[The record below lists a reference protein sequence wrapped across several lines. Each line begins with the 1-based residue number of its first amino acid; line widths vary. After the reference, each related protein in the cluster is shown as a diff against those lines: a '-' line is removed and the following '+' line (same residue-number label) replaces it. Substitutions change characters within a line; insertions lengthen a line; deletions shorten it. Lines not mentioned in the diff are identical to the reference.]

1 MTSILGTIFSF
12 VIVFGVLV
20 FVHEF
25 GHFFM
30 AKLVGINVEV
40 FSFGYGKRLFGFKKK
55 GTDYRISLIPMGGY
69 VRFAGE
75 EAALEGLKTGGEVK
89 PGDYLAAKRW
99 QRFLVILC
107 GPVMNLIL
115 AFLLVAVINMVGVDV
130 PQHMEKIPVIGW
142 IQPDSPAAEAGLQI
156 NDTILSINGDSTPAW
171 NDVELAV
178 GMRPEKTI
186 QVEIQRG
193 SEARIVDLHTESVT
207 RFQMGYA
214 GFYGKVQVQVNM
226 VLANS
231 PAEKAGLQ
239 PGDVITAIDGVP
251 IYTYQFIEL
260 LEKSSDQELDFQVE
274 REGESLHLTVVP
286 RKEGDIGKIG
296 IYHTARTFEKKFGFF
311 PAFVESYNSNRRLL
325 FAVFDFLKNLIQG
338 EASTSQLGGPIEIA
352 NVSYAAFRMG
362 LIAMMN
368 WIAFIS
374 LQLGII
380 NLFPVPVF
388 DGGQILVLGLEGA
401 ARRDFPPKVKQIIMQ
416 IGFVI
421 FIFLVVFILLNDIVK
436 RLPNGWSSIIPF

>member
-156 NDTILSINGDSTPAW
+156 DDTILSINGDSTPAW

-260 LEKSSDQELDFQVE
+260 LEKSPDLELDFQV
-274 REGESLHLTVVP
+274 
-286 RKEGDIGKIG
+286 
-296 IYHTARTFEKKFGFF
+296 
-311 PAFVESYNSNRRLL
+311 
-325 FAVFDFLKNLIQG
+325 
-338 EASTSQLGGPIEIA
+338 
-352 NVSYAAFRMG
+352 
-362 LIAMMN
+362 
-368 WIAFIS
+368 
-374 LQLGII
+374 
-380 NLFPVPVF
+380 
-388 DGGQILVLGLEGA
+388 
-401 ARRDFPPKVKQIIMQ
+401 
-416 IGFVI
+416 
-421 FIFLVVFILLNDIVK
+421 
-436 RLPNGWSSIIPF
+436 

>member
-1 MTSILGTIFSF
+1 MTSILGTIFAF

-75 EAALEGLKTGGEVK
+75 EAALEGLKTGGEIK

-115 AFLLVAVINMVGVDV
+115 ALVLVAVVNMVGVDV
-130 PQHMEKIPVIGW
+130 AQWLDKTPVIGW
-142 IQPDSPAAEAGLQI
+142 IEPDSPAAKADLKI
-156 NDTILSINGDSTPAW
+156 DDTILSINGDPTPTW
-171 NDVELAV
+171 HDVEMAV
-178 GMRPEKTI
+178 VLRPEKTI
-186 QVEIQRG
+186 QVEIDRG
-193 SEARIVDLHTESVT
+193 GEVRIVDLLTESIT
-207 RFQMGYA
+207 RFQWGYA

-226 VLANS
+226 VLSNS

-239 PGDVITAIDGVP
+239 PGDVVTAINGEP

-260 LEKSSDQELDFQVE
+260 LEKSPEQELDFLVE
-274 REGESLHLTVVP
+274 RGGESLHMTVVP

-296 IYHTARTFEKKFGFF
+296 IYHTARTSEKKFGFF
-311 PAFVESYNSNRRLL
+311 AAFAESYESNRKLL

-338 EASTSQLGGPIEIA
+338 EASTRQLGGPIEIA
-352 NVSYAAFRMG
+352 NVSYAMFRLG
-362 LIAMMN
+362 FIAMLS

-421 FIFLVVFILLNDIVK
+421 FIFLVVFILLNDVVK